1 MPTAFDPRRLD
12 VCRRRM
18 IRRGQPSAYGLGVD
32 LPRRRRAGPR
42 RTGAMPTAGRALG
55 VQALG
60 VLDHGG
66 RQAKRQLGHTP
77 RAMPSASRDT
87 WLAVRDFELGHTL
100 RAMPSAY
107 MDTWLAVRD
116 SVRGHTPTA

>member
-18 IRRGQPSAYGLGVD
+18 IRRGQPSASRLGVD
-32 LPRRRRAGPR
+32 LPRRRRAGRRRIGGPR
-42 RTGAMPTAGRALG
+42 RTGAMPTAKRALG

-66 RQAKRQLGHTP
+66 RQANG
-77 RAMPSASRDT
+77 S
-87 WLAVRDFELGHTL
+87 
-100 RAMPSAY
+100 
-107 MDTWLAVRD
+107 
-116 SVRGHTPTA
+116 

>member
-1 MPTAFDPRRLD
+1 MPTAFDPRRLE

-18 IRRGQPSAYGLGVD
+18 IRRGQPSAYRLGVD
-32 LPRRRRAGPR
+32 LPRRRRAGPRRIGGPR

-60 VLDHGG
+60 VLDHGS

-87 WLAVRDFELGHTL
+87 WLAVG
-100 RAMPSAY
+100 
-107 MDTWLAVRD
+107 D